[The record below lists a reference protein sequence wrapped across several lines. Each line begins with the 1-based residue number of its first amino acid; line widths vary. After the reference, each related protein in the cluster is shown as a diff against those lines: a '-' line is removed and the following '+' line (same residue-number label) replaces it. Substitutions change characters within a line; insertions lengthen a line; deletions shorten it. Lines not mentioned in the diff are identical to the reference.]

1 MDQSRTAIITGEEG
15 VQKLHNATVAIF
27 GVGGVGGYAL
37 EAIARSGVGTIHI
50 FDYDTVTP
58 SNINRQIIAMES
70 SMGRTK
76 CSVARERMLD
86 INPRLS
92 LFTHE
97 TRLTPENME
106 ELVAGRFPF
115 AIDAID
121 DVPAKIAL
129 LETLLHD
136 GSRFISSM
144 GAGNRLDPARIRVT
158 DIGKTSNCPL
168 ARSIRKKLRERGITE
183 GIRCIYS
190 DETPVKHDTR
200 STDTTV
206 GSISYLPGL
215 FGLTAAGVI
224 INDILKG

>member
-1 MDQSRTAIITGEEG
+1 MDHSRTAIITGKEG
-15 VQKLHNATVAIF
+15 VLKLHNATVAVF

-37 EAIARSGVGTIHI
+37 EAIVRSGVGTIHI

-58 SNINRQIIAMES
+58 SNINRQIIALES

-92 LFTHE
+92 LFAHE

-121 DVPAKIAL
+121 DVPAKLAL
-129 LETLLHD
+129 LETLLRD
-136 GSRFISSM
+136 GSHFISSM

-183 GIRCIYS
+183 GIRCVYS
-190 DETPVKHDTR
+190 DETPVKHDMR